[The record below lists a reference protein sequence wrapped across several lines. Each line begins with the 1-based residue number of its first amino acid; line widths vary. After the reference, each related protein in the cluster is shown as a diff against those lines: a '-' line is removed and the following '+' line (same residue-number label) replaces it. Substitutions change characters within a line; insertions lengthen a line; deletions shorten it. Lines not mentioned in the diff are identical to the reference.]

1 MHFDAANHSAVPLR
15 GGYRVET
22 VKGTVRTLGQSEIKL
37 SGHTYAYI
45 KLDLDDGGELMVD
58 KVAVLNSVG
67 SELTAESAG
76 TFHLLR
82 NSKGSSLVAFKGDGG
97 CRGDDI
103 AETARQMR
111 RQKWKL
117 VSMAA
122 VVSVGAV
129 ATIIGSIAAPI
140 PAVWGVYL
148 ALKPVPSEADIRAAI
163 AASAV

>member
-1 MHFDAANHSAVPLR
+1 MPLDAANRNAVPLK

-45 KLDLDDGGELMVD
+45 KLDLDDGGDLMVD

-76 TFHLLR
+76 TFHFLC
-82 NSKGSSLVAFKGDGG
+82 NNKGSSLVAFKGDGG

-111 RQKWKL
+111 GQKWKL

-122 VVSVGAV
+122 VVSLFLV
-129 ATIIGSIAAPI
+129 ASIVGSIVAPI
-140 PAVWGVYL
+140 TAVLGVYL
-148 ALKPVPSEADIRAAI
+148 ALKPVPSEADIRSAI